1 MTRAML
7 AFFAGTRAAS
17 TRNDEPERACRPFD
31 RDRDGMVIAEGAAV
45 LVLEDAELAAA
56 RGATVLCEVV
66 GYAATS
72 DAYHVTAPDPAGTAA
87 EAALRHALSVAG
99 VTRTDHVNAR
109 GTGTRL
115 GDAAEAAVLSRVLG
129 AEVPTTATKSMTGH
143 LMGAAGALEAAV
155 SALAIRDQRIPP
167 TTNCDVLD
175 AECAGVSVVRT
186 AVGAALRD
194 VVSTSFGFGGHNAV
208 LVLRR
213 P

>member
-31 RDRDGMVIAEGAAV
+31 RNRDGMVIAEGAAV

-87 EAALRHALSVAG
+87 EAA
-99 VTRTDHVNAR
+99 
-109 GTGTRL
+109 
-115 GDAAEAAVLSRVLG
+115 VLSRVLG
-129 AEVPTTATKSMTGH
+129 GRCP
-143 LMGAAGALEAAV
+143 
-155 SALAIRDQRIPP
+155 
-167 TTNCDVLD
+167 
-175 AECAGVSVVRT
+175 
-186 AVGAALRD
+186 
-194 VVSTSFGFGGHNAV
+194 
-208 LVLRR
+208 RR
-213 P
+213 RRSR